1 MTRLAAY
8 LVRLFAA
15 DALALFGVAA
25 LLLFL
30 GQSLRSFEVVSVK
43 GQDLLTLFGQVLLT
57 MPTLAIAF
65 TFVCVGIGLARGLK
79 ALQLSQELHI
89 IHTSRRTSALFGA
102 IATYA
107 LAAAALVLLLTNIV
121 EPTTK
126 RFYNA
131 WAASVAADL
140 VGRTLNPHRFVDVT
154 AGVTL
159 MIGSRGDN
167 GELGSFFADDRR
179 NPGMRRTYL
188 AERATVSAD
197 DEGYVL
203 QLHNGAIQY
212 MSDGFQFSE
221 ISFTRYDLA
230 VERLTGAT
238 DAVGGYDTVNSI
250 DLVLGALARGSFEPE
265 VQRQLGGR
273 FGEAFRVLAIC
284 LMVAVLAAFPH
295 GRRGGN
301 ELPIEI
307 VVILAAF
314 AERAFTSLV
323 SFQTPWLPFS
333 GTVVIAVASLAVLAW
348 RLRPRRMVRAAEVAA

>member
-1 MTRLAAY
+1 MARLAAY

-30 GQSLRSFEVVSVK
+30 GQSLRSFEVISVK

-65 TFVCVGIGLARGLK
+65 SFVCIGIGLARGLK

-89 IHTSRRTSALFGA
+89 IHSSRRTRALFGA
-102 IATYA
+102 IAFYA
-107 LAAAALVLLLTNIV
+107 VGGALLVLLLTNII

-126 RFYNA
+126 RFYNS
-131 WAASVAADL
+131 WAAGVAADL
-140 VGRTLNPHRFVDVT
+140 VSRTLNPHRFVEVT
-154 AGVTL
+154 PGVTL
-159 MIGSRGDN
+159 MIGSRGEN
-167 GELGSFFADDRR
+167 GELSSFFADDRR
-179 NPGMRRTYL
+179 HAGMQRTYL
-188 AERATVSAD
+188 AERATVAAD
-197 DEGYVL
+197 DQGYVL

-212 MSDGFQFSE
+212 MSSDFRFSE

-238 DAVGGYDTVNSI
+238 DAVGGYDGINSV
-250 DLVLGALARGSFEPE
+250 DLVLASLASGTFSRE
-265 VQRQLGGR
+265 VQQQLGGR
-273 FGEAFRVLAIC
+273 FGEALRVLAIC
-284 LMVAVLAAFPH
+284 LMVTVFAAFPH

-307 VVILAAF
+307 VVILVAF
-314 AERAFTSLV
+314 AERAFSAMV
-323 SFQTPWLPFS
+323 SFPTPLLPFS
-333 GTVVIAVASLAVLAW
+333 GPIVIAIGSLLVLAW
-348 RLRPRRMVRAAEVAA
+348 RLWPRVAAEKAGAPA